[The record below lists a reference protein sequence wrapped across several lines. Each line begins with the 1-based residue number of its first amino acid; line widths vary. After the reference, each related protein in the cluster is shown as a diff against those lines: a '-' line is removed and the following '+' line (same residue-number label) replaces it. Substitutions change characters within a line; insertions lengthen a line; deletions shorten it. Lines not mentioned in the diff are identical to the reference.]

1 MEIESMCARA
11 QSQAGAKGE
20 LCTCPLARA
29 GSRGRLP
36 RPSILSASP
45 LEILERRGQP
55 RELLPK
61 AHFPKSALEDQ
72 HRASALPG
80 PFSAAVPPK
89 GHDGHM
95 EQFGRRRRTLYPG
108 CGLWPVQP
116 VEPHLSVSVLHS
128 CSLVGLLL

>member
-1 MEIESMCARA
+1 MRVCVPVLRARP
-11 QSQAGAKGE
+11 GAKGE

-29 GSRGRLP
+29 GSRGPLP

-45 LEILERRGQP
+45 LEILERRGQT

-72 HRASALPG
+72 HRASPLLG

-89 GHDGHM
+89 GHDRYM
-95 EQFGRRRRTLYPG
+95 EQFGRRRWTLYPG
-108 CGLWPVQP
+108 LGLWPVQP
-116 VEPHLSVSVLHS
+116 VGPHLSVSVLHS